1 MSYFV
6 GFWGVA
12 GGVAVA
18 SKPVFIS
25 DVVSVSS
32 LIVSSLLDFVHVSSL
47 QIISPV
53 TGLCDV
59 GVAAAVE
66 VVAVVAVEEAE
77 GKSET
82 ASLIFATTEEAE

>member
-1 MSYFV
+1 MSDLV
-6 GFWGVA
+6 GDFRRGV
-12 GGVAVA
+12 VAVA

-25 DVVSVSS
+25 DVVSVSVV
-32 LIVSSLLDFVHVSSL
+32 LSLLDFVHVSSL